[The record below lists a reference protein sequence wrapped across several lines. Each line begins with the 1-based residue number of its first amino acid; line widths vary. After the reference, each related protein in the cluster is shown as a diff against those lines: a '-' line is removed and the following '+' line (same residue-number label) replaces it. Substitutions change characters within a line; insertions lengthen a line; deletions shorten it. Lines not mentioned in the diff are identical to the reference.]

1 MPHSLGKDPVQ
12 FDIGRVVA
20 TLGAVELLD
29 STETYPLQLLVRHV
43 LGDWGEVGEDS
54 VAANEE
60 SIRLQY
66 GTVLSCYTVGAH
78 QLFLVTTLA
87 DAGGTCTTFM
97 LPEEW

>member
-1 MPHSLGKDPVQ
+1 MQ

-43 LGDWGEVGEDS
+43 LGDWGEVGGNS
-54 VAANEE
+54 VAANAE
-60 SIRLQY
+60 SIRRHY

-78 QLFLVTTLA
+78 RLFVVTTLA
-87 DAGGTCTTFM
+87 NRTAYTTFM